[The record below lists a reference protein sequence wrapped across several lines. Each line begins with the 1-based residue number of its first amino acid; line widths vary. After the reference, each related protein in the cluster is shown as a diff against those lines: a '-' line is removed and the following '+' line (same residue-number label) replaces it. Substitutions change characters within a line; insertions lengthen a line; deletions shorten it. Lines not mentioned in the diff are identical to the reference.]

1 MIRTVV
7 FSHGKES
14 GPWGT
19 KIVALAA
26 VARDLGFPVASID
39 YQGIDDPS
47 ERVARLISEAAVLG
61 ARPILVGSSM
71 GGHVATA
78 AASALDAGA
87 LFLMAPAFD
96 MPGYEHLTPAPN
108 HSPVQVVHG
117 WHDEVVPVENSI
129 RWARRFCATL
139 HLLDTDHRMTDRL
152 HDLCDLF
159 KSMLTQLAAE
169 EAR

>member
-26 VARDLGFPVASID
+26 VARELGFPVASID

-47 ERVARLISEAAVLG
+47 ERVARLIAEAAAFG
-61 ARPILVGSSM
+61 PRPVLVGSSM

-78 AASALDAGA
+78 AALALDASA

-96 MPGYEHLTPAPN
+96 MPGYEHLTPSPN
-108 HSPVQVVHG
+108 QSPVQVVHG

-129 RWARRFCATL
+129 RWARRFSATL

-159 KSMLTQLAAE
+159 KTMLAPLAAE
-169 EAR
+169 EAQ

>member
-1 MIRTVV
+1 MSPFVI

-26 VARDLGFPVASID
+26 VARDLGWQTLSVD
-39 YQGIDDPS
+39 YQGIDDPG
-47 ERVARLISEAAVLG
+47 ERVVRLVAEGSSRG
-61 ARPILVGSSM
+61 SRPVLVGSSM

-78 AASALDAGA
+78 ASAALGARA

-108 HSPVQVVHG
+108 GSPTVVAHG
-117 WHDEVVPVENSI
+117 WSDAIVPVEHSI
-129 RWARRFCATL
+129 RWARRYGATL
-139 HLLDTDHRMTDRL
+139 HLYDTDHRMVDRL
-152 HDLCDLF
+152 DDLCGLLR
-159 KSMLTQLAAE
+159 SLLTSPGVREAA
-169 EAR
+169 